1 MASSDDQMNGSG
13 TQFRATSDSLTASN
27 LRMTDPS
34 NKAFSSPMQ
43 AASRKNYNQ

>member
-13 TQFRATSDSLTASN
+13 NQFRATSDSLTAAN
-27 LRMTDPS
+27 LRMAEQNS
-34 NKAFSSPMQ
+34 KAYSSPMQ